1 MGLKVVTAKEMQ
13 NIDRKAIKKYNIPG
27 VVLMEN
33 AGIRVV
39 EVLEELYDDLIDK
52 KIAVFA
58 GKGNNGGDGFVVA
71 RHLTN
76 KGINTKV
83 FLLTSRSKVSG
94 DAKLN
99 LNIILKMGIDIEE
112 LSDKKDIRRLRSKI
126 DSFDIIVD
134 AILGT
139 GLISEV
145 KGYYK
150 NIISMINEFQKKVI
164 SIDIPSGLSSDTG
177 EILGEHIKSDITVTF
192 GLPKRGHLLYP
203 SAKSVGELRVVD
215 ISIPKNIIDEEN
227 IKVNLL
233 DEEDIRKILGP
244 READAHKGTYG
255 HTLIVAGSLGKSG
268 AATLAGLGALRS
280 GAGLVTLALPKSL
293 CRSAASS
300 FIELMTYP
308 LPETE
313 EGTIS
318 EKAVDYIIE
327 KSNQVEAVVIGP
339 GITTHPKTV
348 NFLIEMLKK
357 LSTPVLIDADGI
369 NDLAIHGP
377 DILKKIESPL
387 ILTPHPGEM
396 ARLTKTS
403 VGDIQKDRLNTAAD
417 FSKKYG
423 VFLALKGARTVISDP
438 KGNLYINPT
447 GNPGMATAG
456 SGDILSGIIAGFI
469 AQGIEPLDALKAG
482 VYLHGF
488 AADIATISKGEAAL
502 ITGDILDALPEAM
515 KCIID
520 QNNIDLTNK
529 NNL

>member
-1 MGLKVVTAKEMQ
+1 MGLKVVTSKEMQ
-13 NIDRKAIKKYNIPG
+13 NIDRKAIETYNIPG
-27 VVLMEN
+27 IVLMEN
-33 AGIRVV
+33 AGIRLV

-52 KIAVFA
+52 KIAIFA

-76 KGINTKV
+76 KEINTKV
-83 FLLTSRSKVSG
+83 FLLTSRNKLSG

-99 LNIILKMGIDIEE
+99 LDIILKMGIEIEE
-112 LSDKKDIRRLRSKI
+112 LEEKKDLRELRSKI
-126 DSFDIIVD
+126 DSFDIIID
-134 AILGT
+134 AIFGT
-139 GLISEV
+139 GLVSEV

-150 NIISMINEFQKKVI
+150 DIINMINKSQKKVI

-177 EILGEHIKSDITVTF
+177 EILGEHIKSDVTVTF

-203 SAKSVGELRVVD
+203 AAKSVGELRVLD
-215 ISIPKNIIDEEN
+215 ISIPKHIIDEED

-233 DEEDIRKILGP
+233 DEKDIKKIIHP

-268 AATLAGLGALRS
+268 AAALAGLGTLRS

-293 CRSAASS
+293 CYSAASS
-300 FIELMTYP
+300 FVELMTYP
-308 LPETE
+308 LYETE

-318 EKAVDYIIE
+318 EKAVDQIIE
-327 KSNQVEAVVIGP
+327 KSNQMSVAVIGP

-348 NFLIEMLKK
+348 KFLIDMLKR
-357 LSTPVLIDADGI
+357 LSIPILIDADGI
-369 NDLAIHGP
+369 NGLAIHGP
-377 DILKKIESPL
+377 DFLKKIKAPL

-396 ARLTKTS
+396 ARLTKMS
-403 VGDIQKDRLNTAAD
+403 VKDIQKDRLNTAAD
-417 FSKKYG
+417 FSKKYN

-438 KGNLYINPT
+438 DGNLYINPT

-456 SGDILSGIIAGFI
+456 SGDILSGIIGGFI

-482 VYLHGF
+482 IYLHGL
-488 AADIATISKGEAAL
+488 AADIAVISKGEAAL

-515 KCIID
+515 NCIVN
-520 QNNIDLTNK
+520 QNNIDLTRK